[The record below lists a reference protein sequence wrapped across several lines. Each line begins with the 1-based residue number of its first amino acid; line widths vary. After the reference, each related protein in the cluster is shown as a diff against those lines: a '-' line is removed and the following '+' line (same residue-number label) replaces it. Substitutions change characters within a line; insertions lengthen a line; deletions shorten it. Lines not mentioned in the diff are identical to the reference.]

1 MIPFRT
7 FCLTLPENPQR
18 TFKAKEHF
26 ESRGL
31 PVEFFNAIHGPTA
44 GLSTIH
50 PYEVDNPGSG
60 FRMGFV
66 PTGIF
71 LAHYNLWMALQLLPD
86 AHFLVLEDDAQFPD
100 DWKPRFESALADSP
114 PDFDMLY
121 VGSCCCKG
129 LPKTQI
135 NGIVWEVKYPQCTH
149 AYIVAKKAL
158 PTLLSTNRRIWA
170 PIDIA
175 MTFHSHPKMKVLTC
189 LPRIVTQFDTNI
201 PE

>member
-100 DWKPRFESALADSP
+100 DAARSLTIYP
-114 PDFDMLY
+114 PARNRSGWQLRRQ
-121 VGSCCCKG
+121 SRE
-129 LPKTQI
+129 
-135 NGIVWEVKYPQCTH
+135 NPQT
-149 AYIVAKKAL
+149 
-158 PTLLSTNRRIWA
+158 S
-170 PIDIA
+170 
-175 MTFHSHPKMKVLTC
+175 F
-189 LPRIVTQFDTNI
+189 
-201 PE
+201 